1 MAKYSSKPTTLTIPI
16 NVAFERI
23 SNLSSYKERIEA
35 IPAEQREKMG
45 KVTFTEDSIT
55 LSTSQI
61 GELRFDITERK
72 EPTRIVFSSAG
83 SPIPLSLS
91 MDLTEK
97 SANETEVVTTID
109 IEIPAMLRP
118 MIGGKLQEA
127 ADKFTELISS
137 LNQQ

>member
-1 MAKYSSKPTTLTIPI
+1 MAKYSSKPATLTIPI
-16 NVAFERI
+16 DVAFDRI
-23 SNLSSYKERIEA
+23 SNVSSFKERIEA

-45 KVTFTEDSIT
+45 KVTFTENSIT

-61 GELRFDITERK
+61 GELRFDVTERK
-72 EPTRIVFSSAG
+72 EPNRIVFSSAN
-83 SPIPLSLS
+83 SPVPLSLS